1 MQRLSRDE
9 VISVV
14 EPYSEQLYSIGA
26 EPFAEYMEKYPN
38 LAIHS
43 TRTRANIIWD
53 LMVNRVHREFRG
65 VSSTKIIVTRNGVV
79 LLIVAE
85 KVCIRF
91 KKLNMGGF
99 PSNFPTPAAI
109 NWDRG
114 EDLPGIPSAPQRL
127 SLGYKLNRLQTAVVE
142 VQITNV
148 LNGRYVYG
156 ITLEAPSE
164 GLIVLDSRDSATS
177 TEATPKRRVFI
188 RPSEEQSEM

>member
-1 MQRLSRDE
+1 M
-9 VISVV
+9 I

-26 EPFAEYMEKYPN
+26 DPFTEYMKKYPN

-53 LMVNRVHREFRG
+53 LGVDRVHRGFRG
-65 VSSTKIIVTRNGVV
+65 VSNTKIIVTKNGVV
-79 LLIVAE
+79 LLVIAE

-91 KKLNMGGF
+91 KKLSMAGF
-99 PSNFPTPAAI
+99 PSNFPTPAAV

-142 VQITNV
+142 VQITNI

-164 GLIVLDSRDSATS
+164 GLIVLDSRDSTVS